1 MTISLKEVHDLMR
14 AVLLADEAC
23 VRHAM
28 EGLATLH
35 LRAAMRNAPSV
46 IGWSGETPP
55 SEASR
60 AAIFHFQKLL
70 EGVPELKFE
79 ATGPQ
84 ARRWTIALTLNLT
97 SSTLQAAYWARWRA
111 DPEVAAAKALVAKRL
126 EEALALADRRDQ
138 PSI

>member
-1 MTISLKEVHDLMR
+1 MISLDDAHDLMR
-14 AVLLADEAC
+14 AILLADEAC

-28 EGLATLH
+28 EGHATLH
-35 LRAAMRNAPSV
+35 LRAATRNSPPV
-46 IGWSGETPP
+46 IGWSGESPP
-55 SEASR
+55 SEGSR
-60 AAIFHFQKLL
+60 TAIFHFQKLL

-79 ATGPQ
+79 AKGPQ
-84 ARRWTIALTLNLT
+84 AKRWTVELTLNLS

-126 EEALALADRRDQ
+126 EEALALDDRRDQ